1 MTVMMRKATIL
12 LFLCASFLFTSSGLL
27 VASLEAQSKTD
38 ITRDKDGNM
47 TGYKE
52 RDQQGNVTGETKT
65 EYDKE
70 GRATSEDKFDAQGNR
85 ISHEETEYRDP
96 KTKSVYRRTIDEY
109 DPNTKK
115 LRRHRV
121 ITYDPMGGVTV
132 TGQSYDANGDPIG
145 DPRGGKPKAS
155 TPNPH
160 ENSLTTLVQP
170 DNIRAREPFTF
181 AVSSGAVQGEVVDIQ
196 TVDGTVVQQSTP
208 DKYGRVFLAA
218 GLPAGAYLIRIGGSQ
233 PVPLGE
239 IEVKQIPADVLA
251 VPRPLQLRDVP
262 QAIKR
267 SDGLNLAG
275 HGFSGNYGDMQVTLA
290 GNGASAQ
297 PMILAATEDQLK
309 LAPMTEMQPGISQLT
324 VTNQATAQ
332 SSVPQP
338 LLVCDM
344 QAHLERNTLKRGT
357 DATQLILEGEP
368 RDLPVNVRVKITY
381 GPVDFGAGKKEATA
395 VTSNGMAV
403 FPVHAE
409 RNAGPFEVLWMLEP
423 VQPALAHA
431 NLKSAST
438 PQALPVP
445 GSQSAADG
453 HAQAPPAKVACN
465 CGCGGTAQPRC
476 AFKGCACSKSRVTAQ

>member
-1 MTVMMRKATIL
+1 
-12 LFLCASFLFTSSGLL
+12 LFSSFLFTSSILFAPS
-27 VASLEAQSKTD
+27 VEAQIWTD
-38 ITRDKDGNM
+38 VTRDGNGNI

-52 RDQQGNVTGETKT
+52 KDQQGNVTGETKT
-65 EYDKE
+65 EYDSQS
-70 GRATSEDKFDAQGNR
+70 RQTHEDKFDAQGHQ
-85 ISHEETEYRDP
+85 ISHKDTEYQSPTSKD
-96 KTKSVYRRTIDEY
+96 KYRETIDEFY
-109 DPNTKK
+109 PNGK

-132 TGQSYDANGDPIG
+132 TGRAYDENGDPA
-145 DPRGGKPKAS
+145 DQPKPGKPRAD

-160 ENSLTTLVQP
+160 ETSLPALVQP
-170 DNIRAREPFTF
+170 DNISARQPFTF
-181 AVSSGAVQGEVVDIQ
+181 ALASGSVEGEVVDIQ
-196 TVDGTVVQQSTP
+196 TVDGTVVQQSRT
-208 DKYGRVFLAA
+208 DKYGRVFLAS
-218 GLPAGAYLIRIGGSQ
+218 GLPAGAYLINIGGSR

-239 IEVKQIPADVLA
+239 IDVKQIAADVPA
-251 VPRPLQLRDVP
+251 VPRPLQLQNVP

-275 HGFSGNYGDMQVTLA
+275 HGFSGNYNDMQVTLA
-290 GNGASAQ
+290 GNGASTQ
-297 PMILAATEDQLK
+297 PTILAATEDQLK

-324 VTNQATAQ
+324 VTNQATGQ
-332 SSVPQP
+332 SSAPEP

-357 DATQLILEGEP
+357 DATQLLLEGEP
-368 RDLPVNVRVKITY
+368 RGLPVSVRVKITY

-423 VQPALAHA
+423 VQPALQHA
-431 NLKSAST
+431 NLKSTST

-445 GSQSAADG
+445 GKQPAADG
-453 HAQAPPAKVACN
+453 HAQARPAKVACN
-465 CGCGGTAQPRC
+465 CGCGGSAQPLC
-476 AFKGCACSKSRVTAQ
+476 ASKGCACSKSRVVAQ